1 LPLESTQ
8 SNLFSDALENAYRV
22 QIEEFEGPL
31 DLLLHLIKKN
41 EVDIYNI
48 PIAAITRQYLEYME
62 LMKELNLDIAGEFLV
77 MAATLLQIKSRM
89 LLPVQKEEE
98 EAELE
103 DPRAELVR
111 RLLEYQRYRDASF
124 QLSTRNLLG
133 RDVFARKFDSPEL
146 AELAPKEEPADVE
159 LFELIEAFQK
169 VLARVSVE
177 TFHNVI
183 TDGISIAER
192 ISQVLS
198 VLHELNT
205 VSFDSLFTEGM
216 TRDLLVVTFLSVL
229 ELTKMKLINI
239 VQVERLGT
247 IWLSLKN
254 QEEGSEWDEGDD
266 PESGEDGEPEQGDQP
281 ETDEDAAAVEE

>member
-98 EAELE
+98 EAELGTRAPNWSAAFSSTSATAMPPSSSPPGTSWE
-103 DPRAELVR
+103 GTSSRESSIPPSLRSSPRR
-111 RLLEYQRYRDASF
+111 RNRPMWNS
-124 QLSTRNLLG
+124 SN
-133 RDVFARKFDSPEL
+133 
-146 AELAPKEEPADVE
+146 
-159 LFELIEAFQK
+159 
-169 VLARVSVE
+169 
-177 TFHNVI
+177 
-183 TDGISIAER
+183 
-192 ISQVLS
+192 
-198 VLHELNT
+198 
-205 VSFDSLFTEGM
+205 
-216 TRDLLVVTFLSVL
+216 
-229 ELTKMKLINI
+229 
-239 VQVERLGT
+239 
-247 IWLSLKN
+247 
-254 QEEGSEWDEGDD
+254 
-266 PESGEDGEPEQGDQP
+266 
-281 ETDEDAAAVEE
+281 